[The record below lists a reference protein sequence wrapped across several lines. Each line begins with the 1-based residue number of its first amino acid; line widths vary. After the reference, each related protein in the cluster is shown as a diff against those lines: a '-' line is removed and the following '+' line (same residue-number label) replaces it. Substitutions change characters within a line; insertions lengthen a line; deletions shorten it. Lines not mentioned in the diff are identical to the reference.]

1 MILAAALLLPG
12 DALHAQDDGTPSIED
27 LTREYRER
35 SEAAVEALRAEV
47 AHATLYRIRQTRNE
61 RRV

>member
-12 DALHAQDDGTPSIED
+12 GPLYAQDDGTPSIED

-35 SEAAVEALRAEV
+35 SEAEL
-47 AHATLYRIRQTRNE
+47 T
-61 RRV
+61 